1 MRYINEHIV
10 VLYITMDNIIYTHHS
25 PYVHSIVITT
35 EKRFKER
42 LLATK
47 IEETDNVMFID
58 DQIKLI
64 NENTNNSILDYNY
77 EIINETQIKVAILFK
92 HILKSLNI
100 GQKYIKCT
108 ISINVSENTIYIN
121 NDPNLDI
128 KIPISNGVEF
138 IPLSDINISI
148 VDHGTDTSKI
158 IVTMNFETKF
168 DTTNDKSF
176 DVLLTMFKE
185 FIIQGIEDANK

>member
-1 MRYINEHIV
+1 MN
-10 VLYITMDNIIYTHHS
+10 DIIYTHHS
-25 PYVHSIVITT
+25 PYIHSIVITT
-35 EKRFKER
+35 DVKFKER

-47 IEETDNVMFID
+47 IEADNIMFID

-64 NENTNNSILDYNY
+64 NENTNNSILNYNY

-148 VDHGTDTSKI
+148 AHHETDTSKI
-158 IVTMNFETKF
+158 VVTMNFETKF